1 MRHSIEQFQ
10 CDVVVAG
17 SGIGGLTA
25 ARTALELGAAVIVL
39 EKAPESGGSAALSG
53 GSAWTAANVDAWL
66 SVQPGGDPLMGKA
79 LIENYL
85 DGVESNSWPRDIR
98 S

>member
-25 ARTALELGAAVIVL
+25 ARTAVEHGASVIVL

-53 GSAWTAANVDAWL
+53 GAAWTAANVDAWL
-66 SVQPGGDPLMGKA
+66 SVQPGADPLMGKA

-85 DGVESNSWPRDIR
+85 DGVAW
-98 S
+98 